1 MDTFKLKIVS
11 SSRVFFDGD
20 CRCLVIPYIDGGEMA
35 FLPHHENCVVPIE
48 TGEMRIK
55 TEDGK
60 ETDAF
65 VGDGFLEFLD
75 NEAVL
80 VCASAEN
87 PEEIDERR
95 ANEAKIR
102 AEEELRQKLS
112 QAEYSIS
119 KANLSRAM
127 ERLKIKNRHGISD
140 QH

>member
-1 MDTFKLKIVS
+1 METFKLKIVA
-11 SSRVFFDGD
+11 SSRVFFDGE
-20 CRCLVIPYIDGGEMA
+20 CQCLVIPYIDGGEMA

-55 TEDGK
+55 KEDGT

-65 VGDGFLEFLD
+65 VGDGFIEFLD

-80 VCASAEN
+80 VCASAET

-95 ANEAKIR
+95 AAEAKLR
-102 AEEELRQKLS
+102 AEERLRQKQS
-112 QAEYSIS
+112 QLEYSIS

-127 ERLKIKNRHGISD
+127 ERLKIKNRHGIKN
-140 QH
+140 